1 MCSNWTRGNRKEDM
15 TLAQIE
21 QAFSSNLWKDIENAS
36 ISGGEPTTRN
46 DLVEIAR
53 VMIDKFPKLRKLTL
67 NTTGITH
74 HRAIPM
80 LTKIVELCNERK
92 VIFSTRVSIDG
103 VNEMHGSVR
112 NVRNAFEK
120 AGKTIKAMQE
130 LQKTHRFNFGIS
142 STIFSKNLEDA
153 DNILAW
159 AKKEK
164 LDIVFNMVRFTDAM
178 LGNAELEKGMKPIG
192 AEEQKMRKFFLD
204 RVRQDPLLDGQ
215 NYIYMHYADMIANGY
230 HRTAPCPFMTQGIML
245 NPNGDLFFC
254 ENSDVIGNATKEDPE
269 AVYFREAAQQ
279 HRKHIRDEKCP
290 TCLSPC
296 QMNVAAIKQ
305 VMPYARFLVRA
316 SMEKRRSGIDTV
328 AAPPGLVRPVNAR
341 SAPILLAA
349 AAYLATYLAVANP
362 LVLAFG
368 LASQVLFV
376 LPGILILRAIA
387 PAQGWLPALG
397 FGPFV
402 GQALGSLV
410 LTLLWIT
417 GAHGAWLLIAAPLI
431 VSLLAVPARRLAGR
445 WTLPSLHADDAIAL
459 SVLLL
464 IVPVVVGLP
473 FAHVGEITANGQD
486 YRAYFTADYAWRR
499 AVVSEV
505 AKGDVL
511 PVNPYFAGD
520 ALHYYWMPHVL
531 SAVQYRFAAAWA
543 TLDELL
549 LIRSISID
557 AMFVAF
563 LYAMTRAFRV
573 RPWAAAAGVTFVVFA
588 SSFEGLYALWDFARQ
603 GAPLR
608 AVTNLN
614 IDAISRW
621 YFQGIPID
629 GLQRVLFYQPH
640 HAVGYV
646 IGMIGLLAI
655 ALRTR
660 GRDAT
665 AFAIAGVCLGLS
677 IAISSFAGLMVT
689 AGAALF
695 EAVSLLRAFSLRR
708 AIVHAVAAGV
718 PLGLATAL
726 VFALRYVDNSG
737 SVVEFTVNR
746 VAVHDFWWVTFLS
759 FGPVLIVG
767 ASRSSPP
774 GANRTTSASSAR
786 SRSRRSSS
794 TSSSTSAITR
804 TSTSAGASA
813 ISCSCRRPSSI
824 GALFNSLH
832 DAARQRA
839 SRGRR
844 RLRHR
849 VPCRPADQRHR
860 HLQHAGHHESQRDAC
875 RALDAAP
882 APG

>member
-1 MCSNWTRGNRKEDM
+1 
-15 TLAQIE
+15 
-21 QAFSSNLWKDIENAS
+21 
-36 ISGGEPTTRN
+36 
-46 DLVEIAR
+46 
-53 VMIDKFPKLRKLTL
+53 MIV
-67 NTTGITH
+67 
-74 HRAIPM
+74 
-80 LTKIVELCNERK
+80 IVAC
-92 VIFSTRVSIDG
+92 
-103 VNEMHGSVR
+103 
-112 NVRNAFEK
+112 
-120 AGKTIKAMQE
+120 
-130 LQKTHRFNFGIS
+130 
-142 STIFSKNLEDA
+142 
-153 DNILAW
+153 
-159 AKKEK
+159 
-164 LDIVFNMVRFTDAM
+164 
-178 LGNAELEKGMKPIG
+178 
-192 AEEQKMRKFFLD
+192 
-204 RVRQDPLLDGQ
+204 
-215 NYIYMHYADMIANGY
+215 
-230 HRTAPCPFMTQGIML
+230 
-245 NPNGDLFFC
+245 
-254 ENSDVIGNATKEDPE
+254 
-269 AVYFREAAQQ
+269 
-279 HRKHIRDEKCP
+279 
-290 TCLSPC
+290 
-296 QMNVAAIKQ
+296 
-305 VMPYARFLVRA
+305 
-316 SMEKRRSGIDTV
+316 
-328 AAPPGLVRPVNAR
+328 
-341 SAPILLAA
+341 A
-349 AAYLATYLAVANP
+349 AAYLASYLAVASP

-368 LASQVLFV
+368 LVSQAVFV
-376 LPGILILRAIA
+376 FPGILILRAIA

-397 FGPFV
+397 LGPFV

-417 GAHGAWLLIAAPLI
+417 GAHGVWLLIATPLL

-445 WTLPSLHADDAIAL
+445 WTLPSLHVDDVLAL

-520 ALHYYWMPHVL
+520 TLHYYWMPHVL
-531 SAVQYRFAAAWA
+531 SAVQYRFAAGWA

-557 AMFVAF
+557 AMFIAF

-573 RPWAAAAGVTFVVFA
+573 RPWAAAAGVTFAVLA
-588 SSFEGLYALWDFARQ
+588 SSFEGLYALWDFARH

-660 GRDAT
+660 GRDAA
-665 AFAIAGVCLGLS
+665 AFAVAGMCLGLS

-708 AIVHAVAAGV
+708 AVVHAVAAGV

-737 SVVEFTVNR
+737 SVVELAVNR
-746 VAVHDFWWVTFLS
+746 VALHDFWWVTFLS

-767 ASRSSPP
+767 AVAMVVAVRGEPHYLGIF
-774 GANRTTSASSAR
+774 GALAVASVFFYFFINVRDHQDVYVGWRVGHFLFMSAAVLV
-786 SRSRRSSS
+786 
-794 TSSSTSAITR
+794 
-804 TSTSAGASA
+804 
-813 ISCSCRRPSSI
+813 
-824 GALFNSLH
+824 GALFNSL
-832 DAARQRA
+832 
-839 SRGRR
+839 
-844 RLRHR
+844 
-849 VPCRPADQRHR
+849 
-860 HLQHAGHHESQRDAC
+860 QHAPGNARAAVFAVSSIVFLAGLPTSAIDIYNTQDITNHGEMPAGHWTLRLHPDDLQIFDWIRHNTDPQAIFQVDPVTRDPEHWAYLPAFAERRMAAGIPISMIPLAKYQKASEQIRLIYDEQPLLAYE
-875 RALDAAP
+875 RAVRAHVNYILVGPQERGAH
-882 APG
+882 PGVEDRFGGIGDRLPLVFKNGTISIYEVK

>member
-1 MCSNWTRGNRKEDM
+1 
-15 TLAQIE
+15 
-21 QAFSSNLWKDIENAS
+21 
-36 ISGGEPTTRN
+36 
-46 DLVEIAR
+46 
-53 VMIDKFPKLRKLTL
+53 MIV
-67 NTTGITH
+67 
-74 HRAIPM
+74 
-80 LTKIVELCNERK
+80 IVAC
-92 VIFSTRVSIDG
+92 
-103 VNEMHGSVR
+103 
-112 NVRNAFEK
+112 
-120 AGKTIKAMQE
+120 
-130 LQKTHRFNFGIS
+130 
-142 STIFSKNLEDA
+142 
-153 DNILAW
+153 
-159 AKKEK
+159 
-164 LDIVFNMVRFTDAM
+164 
-178 LGNAELEKGMKPIG
+178 
-192 AEEQKMRKFFLD
+192 
-204 RVRQDPLLDGQ
+204 
-215 NYIYMHYADMIANGY
+215 
-230 HRTAPCPFMTQGIML
+230 
-245 NPNGDLFFC
+245 
-254 ENSDVIGNATKEDPE
+254 
-269 AVYFREAAQQ
+269 
-279 HRKHIRDEKCP
+279 
-290 TCLSPC
+290 
-296 QMNVAAIKQ
+296 
-305 VMPYARFLVRA
+305 
-316 SMEKRRSGIDTV
+316 
-328 AAPPGLVRPVNAR
+328 
-341 SAPILLAA
+341 A
-349 AAYLATYLAVANP
+349 AAYLASYLAVASP

-368 LASQVLFV
+368 LASQAVFV

-397 FGPFV
+397 LGPFV

-417 GAHGAWLLIAAPLI
+417 GAHGVWLLIAAPLL

-445 WTLPSLHADDAIAL
+445 WTLPSLHVDDVLAL

-520 ALHYYWMPHVL
+520 PLHYYWMPHVL
-531 SAVQYRFAAAWA
+531 SAVQYRFAAGWA
-543 TLDELL
+543 ALDELL

-557 AMFVAF
+557 AMFIAF

-573 RPWAAAAGVTFVVFA
+573 RPWAAAAGVTFAVLA
-588 SSFEGLYALWDFARQ
+588 SSFEGVYALWDFARQ

-660 GRDAT
+660 GRDAA
-665 AFAIAGVCLGLS
+665 AFAVAGICLGRS

-708 AIVHAVAAGV
+708 AVVHAVAAGV

-726 VFALRYVDNSG
+726 VLALRYVDNSG
-737 SVVEFTVNR
+737 SVVELAVNR
-746 VAVHDFWWVTFLS
+746 VALHDFWWVTFLS

-767 ASRSSPP
+767 AIAMVVAVRGEPHYLGIF
-774 GANRTTSASSAR
+774 GALAVASMFFYFFINVRDHQDVYVGWRVGHFLFMSAAVL
-786 SRSRRSSS
+786 
-794 TSSSTSAITR
+794 
-804 TSTSAGASA
+804 
-813 ISCSCRRPSSI
+813 I
-824 GALFNSLH
+824 GALFNSLQY
-832 DAARQRA
+832 APGNARAGVFAVSSIVFLAGLPTSAIDIYNTQDITNH
-839 SRGRR
+839 GEM
-844 RLRHR
+844 
-849 VPCRPADQRHR
+849 P
-860 HLQHAGHHESQRDAC
+860 AGHWTLRLHPDDLQIFDWIRHNTDPKAIFQVDPVTRDPEHWAYLPAFAERRMAAGIPISMIPLAKYQKASEQIRLIYDEQPLLAYE
-875 RALDAAP
+875 RAVRAHINYILVGPQERGAH
-882 APG
+882 PGVEDRFGGIGDRLPLVFKNGTISIYEVK

>member
-1 MCSNWTRGNRKEDM
+1 M
-15 TLAQIE
+15 I
-21 QAFSSNLWKDIENAS
+21 
-36 ISGGEPTTRN
+36 
-46 DLVEIAR
+46 R
-53 VMIDKFPKLRKLTL
+53 V
-67 NTTGITH
+67 
-74 HRAIPM
+74 AI
-80 LTKIVELCNERK
+80 VAC
-92 VIFSTRVSIDG
+92 
-103 VNEMHGSVR
+103 
-112 NVRNAFEK
+112 
-120 AGKTIKAMQE
+120 
-130 LQKTHRFNFGIS
+130 
-142 STIFSKNLEDA
+142 
-153 DNILAW
+153 
-159 AKKEK
+159 
-164 LDIVFNMVRFTDAM
+164 
-178 LGNAELEKGMKPIG
+178 
-192 AEEQKMRKFFLD
+192 
-204 RVRQDPLLDGQ
+204 
-215 NYIYMHYADMIANGY
+215 
-230 HRTAPCPFMTQGIML
+230 
-245 NPNGDLFFC
+245 
-254 ENSDVIGNATKEDPE
+254 
-269 AVYFREAAQQ
+269 
-279 HRKHIRDEKCP
+279 
-290 TCLSPC
+290 
-296 QMNVAAIKQ
+296 VAAY
-305 VMPYARFLVRA
+305 V
-316 SMEKRRSGIDTV
+316 
-328 AAPPGLVRPVNAR
+328 
-341 SAPILLAA
+341 
-349 AAYLATYLAVANP
+349 AAYLAVASP

-368 LASQVLFV
+368 LASQILFV
-376 LPGILILRAIA
+376 LPGVLILRVIA

-417 GAHGAWLLIAAPLI
+417 GAHGVWLLVAAPLL

-445 WTLPSLHADDAIAL
+445 WTLPSLDADDAIAL
-459 SVLLL
+459 TLLLL
-464 IVPVVVGLP
+464 IVPIVVGLP

-557 AMFVAF
+557 AMFIAF
-563 LYAMTRAFRV
+563 LYGMTRAFRV
-573 RPWAAAAGVTFVVFA
+573 RPWAAAASVTFVVLA
-588 SSFEGLYALWDFARQ
+588 SSFEGSYALWDFARH

-660 GRDAT
+660 GRDGV

-695 EAVSLLRAFSLRR
+695 EAVSLLRAFSPRR
-708 AIVHAVAAGV
+708 AIVHALSAGV

-737 SVVEFTVNR
+737 SVVEFALNR
-746 VAVHDFWWVTFLS
+746 MAVHELWWVTFLS

-767 ASRSSPP
+767 GIAIIVTRHARAHLGIFGALAVASIVFYFFINVRDHQDVYV
-774 GANRTTSASSAR
+774 GWRVGHFLFMSAAVVIGVLFDFLQR
-786 SRSRRSSS
+786 QDIRVRRVAWIGVAMVFVAGLP
-794 TSSSTSAITR
+794 TSAIDIYNTQDI
-804 TSTSAGASA
+804 TNHGEM
-813 ISCSCRRPSSI
+813 P
-824 GALFNSLH
+824 
-832 DAARQRA
+832 
-839 SRGRR
+839 
-844 RLRHR
+844 
-849 VPCRPADQRHR
+849 
-860 HLQHAGHHESQRDAC
+860 AGHWTLRLHPDDLQIIDWIRHNTDPKAIFQVDPVARNPEHWAYLPAFAERRMAAGIPISMIPLAKYQQASDQIRLIYDEQPLLAYE
-875 RALDAAP
+875 RAVRAHVNYIIVGPLERNAHP
-882 APG
+882 AVEDRFNAVADRLPLVFRNGTISIYEVR

>member
-1 MCSNWTRGNRKEDM
+1 
-15 TLAQIE
+15 
-21 QAFSSNLWKDIENAS
+21 
-36 ISGGEPTTRN
+36 
-46 DLVEIAR
+46 
-53 VMIDKFPKLRKLTL
+53 MIV
-67 NTTGITH
+67 
-74 HRAIPM
+74 
-80 LTKIVELCNERK
+80 IVAC
-92 VIFSTRVSIDG
+92 
-103 VNEMHGSVR
+103 
-112 NVRNAFEK
+112 
-120 AGKTIKAMQE
+120 
-130 LQKTHRFNFGIS
+130 
-142 STIFSKNLEDA
+142 
-153 DNILAW
+153 
-159 AKKEK
+159 
-164 LDIVFNMVRFTDAM
+164 
-178 LGNAELEKGMKPIG
+178 
-192 AEEQKMRKFFLD
+192 
-204 RVRQDPLLDGQ
+204 
-215 NYIYMHYADMIANGY
+215 
-230 HRTAPCPFMTQGIML
+230 
-245 NPNGDLFFC
+245 
-254 ENSDVIGNATKEDPE
+254 
-269 AVYFREAAQQ
+269 
-279 HRKHIRDEKCP
+279 
-290 TCLSPC
+290 
-296 QMNVAAIKQ
+296 
-305 VMPYARFLVRA
+305 
-316 SMEKRRSGIDTV
+316 
-328 AAPPGLVRPVNAR
+328 
-341 SAPILLAA
+341 A
-349 AAYLATYLAVANP
+349 AAYLASYLAVASP

-368 LASQVLFV
+368 LVSQAVFV
-376 LPGILILRAIA
+376 FPGILILRAIA

-397 FGPFV
+397 LGPFV

-417 GAHGAWLLIAAPLI
+417 GAHGVWLLIATPLL

-445 WTLPSLHADDAIAL
+445 WTLPSLHVDDVLAL

-531 SAVQYRFAAAWA
+531 SAVQYRFAAGWA

-557 AMFVAF
+557 AMFIAF

-573 RPWAAAAGVTFVVFA
+573 RPWAAAAGVTFAVLA
-588 SSFEGLYALWDFARQ
+588 SSFEGLYALWDFARH

-660 GRDAT
+660 GRDAA
-665 AFAIAGVCLGLS
+665 AFAVAGMCLGLS

-708 AIVHAVAAGV
+708 AVVHAVAAGV

-737 SVVEFTVNR
+737 SVVELAVNR
-746 VAVHDFWWVTFLS
+746 VALHDFWWVTFLS

-767 ASRSSPP
+767 AVAMVVAVRGEPHYLGIF
-774 GANRTTSASSAR
+774 GALAVASVFFYFFINVRDHQDVYVGWRVGHFLFMSAAVLV
-786 SRSRRSSS
+786 
-794 TSSSTSAITR
+794 
-804 TSTSAGASA
+804 
-813 ISCSCRRPSSI
+813 
-824 GALFNSLH
+824 GALFNSL
-832 DAARQRA
+832 
-839 SRGRR
+839 
-844 RLRHR
+844 
-849 VPCRPADQRHR
+849 
-860 HLQHAGHHESQRDAC
+860 QHAPGNARAAVFAVSSIVFLAGLPTSAIDIYNTQDITNHGEMPAGHWTLRLHPDDLQIFDWIRHNTDPQAIFQVDPVTRDPEHWAYLPAFAERRMAAGIPISMIPLAKYQKASEQIRLIYDEQPLLAYE
-875 RALDAAP
+875 RAVRAHVNYILVGPQERGAH
-882 APG
+882 PGVEDRFGGIGDRLPLVFKNGTISIYEVK